1 LNCSESSLSRFLS
14 GQSVPRL
21 RSVEHLYETALADAR
36 GEHGLGVNLDDLRK
50 LHGAAE
56 AERCRSCLD
65 LRTQLDAAVTQARE
79 AEAEAAALRQS
90 ASNVTAELEALRREV
105 RSLKDAVTELKA
117 ARAGLQARLTTQAAL
132 APLPVPRRR
141 GDRQRS
147 KNDASAARQV
157 AKRAAELRGNGRQD
171 AALTLL
177 RHTTEVLSPV
187 ETATLFRA
195 LRDHQQSELLGNLI
209 HIYGRDHQDQ
219 EVMHVT
225 LELHKQGCP
234 DDAGALLQAAVK

>member
-1 LNCSESSLSRFLS
+1 MSRRGGDPAGCSWIDKEFRSDVPPGHRALAKALQGLCRYITPKPSNKSPGMPPTQADAAAHLNCSESSLSRFLS

-132 APLPVPRRR
+132 APRPP
-141 GDRQRS
+141 
-147 KNDASAARQV
+147 
-157 AKRAAELRGNGRQD
+157 AE
-171 AALTLL
+171 
-177 RHTTEVLSPV
+177 
-187 ETATLFRA
+187 RA
-195 LRDHQQSELLGNLI
+195 LGQLDSHLW
-209 HIYGRDHQDQ
+209 
-219 EVMHVT
+219 
-225 LELHKQGCP
+225 
-234 DDAGALLQAAVK
+234 A